1 MQYRRLGN
9 SQLKVSTVSMG
20 CWAIVGDDTWG
31 AQDEKSALDT
41 IKVAYNNGINFFDT
55 AESYG
60 NGYSEELLGKALK
73 DKRQDV
79 IIASKVKKK
88 NLSAKD
94 LKKSCENSLK
104 RLGTNYLD
112 LYYIHWPN
120 SDVPF
125 AETLGAMEDLK
136 KEGKIRAIGCSNF
149 GKNDFA
155 KLMKKGRVEV
165 NQLPYNLL
173 FRAIESDIIELCRK
187 NNVSITSYSSLA
199 QGLLTGK
206 FKSADLVPNGRA
218 RTRHFSSDRSDTR
231 HSGPGFE
238 DLTFKTINKIR
249 EISQK
254 MGVGMA
260 ELSLAWILQ
269 QPGITSVVVGARNP
283 EQITINARASNIK
296 IPEDALKE
304 LTNVS
309 NKLKEKL
316 GNNPDMWQTNS
327 RYN

>member
-120 SDVPF
+120 SDTF
-125 AETLGAMEDLK
+125 CRNTWCNGGFK
-136 KEGKIRAIGCSNF
+136 KR
-149 GKNDFA
+149 
-155 KLMKKGRVEV
+155 R
-165 NQLPYNLL
+165 
-173 FRAIESDIIELCRK
+173 
-187 NNVSITSYSSLA
+187 
-199 QGLLTGK
+199 
-206 FKSADLVPNGRA
+206 
-218 RTRHFSSDRSDTR
+218 
-231 HSGPGFE
+231 
-238 DLTFKTINKIR
+238 
-249 EISQK
+249 
-254 MGVGMA
+254 
-260 ELSLAWILQ
+260 
-269 QPGITSVVVGARNP
+269 
-283 EQITINARASNIK
+283 
-296 IPEDALKE
+296 
-304 LTNVS
+304 
-309 NKLKEKL
+309 
-316 GNNPDMWQTNS
+316 
-327 RYN
+327 